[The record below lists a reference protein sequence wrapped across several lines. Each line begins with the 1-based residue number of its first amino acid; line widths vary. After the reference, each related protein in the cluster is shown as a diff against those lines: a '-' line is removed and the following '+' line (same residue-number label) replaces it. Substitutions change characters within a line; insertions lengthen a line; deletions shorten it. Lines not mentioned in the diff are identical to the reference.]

1 MSDNKEINLPP
12 KDTQRWVKSRK
23 LAVVEAI
30 YNGQITEEQACDR
43 YDLSAE
49 ELNSWKRLSRQFG
62 PDALKATRIKQY
74 RIRDRQKPDFIIRDD
89 SSRPHLP

>member
-1 MSDNKEINLPP
+1 MTDNKEINLPP

-30 YNGQITEEQACDR
+30 YHGQITEKQACEM
-43 YDLSAE
+43 YDLSTE
-49 ELNSWKRLSRQFG
+49 ELNSWKRLSKQFG

-74 RIRDRQKPDFIIRDD
+74 RIKDPQKPDFVMQGDNN
-89 SSRPHLP
+89 RPFLS